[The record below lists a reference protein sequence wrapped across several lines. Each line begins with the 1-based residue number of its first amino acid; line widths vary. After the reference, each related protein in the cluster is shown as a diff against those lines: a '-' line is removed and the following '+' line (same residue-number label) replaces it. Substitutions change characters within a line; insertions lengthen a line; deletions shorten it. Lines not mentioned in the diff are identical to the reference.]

1 MSNWMPGGGGSD
13 RPSWSTP
20 NKRSAG
26 GAVRQPMPGGQERPL
41 IVTINVRRDEK
52 FLEVQHEYCEAGT
65 MYSMLQQKFIEL
77 GRRSLLSLQVGV
89 QSV

>member
-1 MSNWMPGGGGSD
+1 
-13 RPSWSTP
+13 
-20 NKRSAG
+20 
-26 GAVRQPMPGGQERPL
+26 
-41 IVTINVRRDEK
+41 VTINVRRDEK